1 MQDLKWAVH
10 AAILLSLAAIL
21 ACGSSSGP
29 DGDAQDNGDQPA
41 EQTGTETAPE
51 QPADQKTETP
61 KPIKWEIGKRGG
73 QFVFSTISPPKS
85 FNVIV
90 SNESSSSTVLGFI
103 YEGLT
108 TTDPAT
114 TEVIPHLAE
123 SWDVSEDG
131 LTYTFH
137 LRKDVK
143 WNDGAPF
150 TAADVEFTFNE
161 LIYNDNIQNASR
173 DIFTIA
179 GEEIKVTA
187 IDDHTARF
195 ILPKKFAPFLR
206 AVGMDI
212 LPKHALKEL
221 VDKGEFEHSLGV
233 DSKPEQIIGTG
244 AFMLERYRSGQRVI
258 LKRNPHYWKRDDAGN
273 QLPYLNRIIIEIVQN
288 QDVAV
293 MKFKQKELDYYA
305 LRGEDYPDLKPMEE
319 AGDFKVFMTGINRG
333 SQFLFFNQNNDKKL
347 SRQVIQ
353 RECTTLGIK
362 LEEPT
367 RNDKELNEKLME
379 ALPPDVLARLKDKEG
394 VPNVDPVKLK
404 WFRNVQFRKAVSHAI
419 DRKSMVNVLMNGLG
433 VPQWSPVGPGSPF
446 FHNPNVPKHPF
457 NPEKAAKILADAGFK
472 DTNGDG
478 FLEDPDGNTVEFN
491 LTTNSENT
499 VRIKM
504 AEMIR
509 KDLENIGFK
518 VHFLPQQFNMLV
530 SKLDSSFDWQAMIL
544 GLTGG
549 IEPHFGQNVWKS
561 SGHTHMWFPRQKK
574 PSTEW
579 EARINDLFDMGVQ
592 ELDPEKRKEIYN
604 EWQVIAADE
613 LPLIYTVL
621 GKRIEALRSGLG
633 NIHPTSYLG
642 AIHSLER
649 VYRK

>member
-1 MQDLKWAVH
+1 MKELKWAVR
-10 AAILLSLAAIL
+10 AVILLSLAVIL

-29 DGDAQDNGDQPA
+29 DGNDGDNGEQPA
-41 EQTGTETAPE
+41 EQTSTHPPTTQQGDENAE
-51 QPADQKTETP
+51 EL
-61 KPIKWEIGKRGG
+61 KPIEWAIGKRGG

-108 TTDPAT
+108 TSDPVT
-114 TEVIPHLAE
+114 TEVIPHLAK

-150 TAADVEFTFNE
+150 TAADVEFTFND
-161 LIYNDNIQNASR
+161 LIYNDNIQNPSR
-173 DIFTIA
+173 DIFRIA

-187 IDDHTARF
+187 IDDHTVRF
-195 ILPKKFAPFLR
+195 VLPKKFAPFLR
-206 AVGMDI
+206 AIGMDI

-221 VDKGEFEHSLGV
+221 VDNGKFEHSLGV

-244 AFMLERYRSGQRVI
+244 AFVLERYMSGQRVI
-258 LKRNPHYWKRDDAGN
+258 LKRNPHYWKHDDAGN
-273 QLPYLNRIIIEIVQN
+273 QLPYLDKIIIEIVQN

-293 MKFKQKELDYYA
+293 MKFKQKELDYYS
-305 LRGEDYPDLKPMEE
+305 LRGEDYPDLKPAEK
-319 AGDFKVFMTGINRG
+319 AGGYKVYMTGVSRG
-333 SQFLFFNQNNDKKL
+333 SQFLFFNQNNDRKL
-347 SRQVIQ
+347 SLQAVE
-353 RECTTLGIK
+353 RECARRGIK
-362 LEEPT
+362 LEEAVANEQ
-367 RNDKELNEKLME
+367 RRKEKLM
-379 ALPPDVLARLKDKEG
+379 AAMPPDVLDELKQKEG
-394 VPNVDPVKLK
+394 KPNVDPTKLK

-419 DRKSMVNVLMNGLG
+419 DRESMVNVLMNGLG
-433 VPQWSPVGPGSPF
+433 VPQWSPVGPGSPY
-446 FHNPNVPKHPF
+446 FHNPDVPKYPYD
-457 NPEKAAKILADAGFK
+457 PEKAAKILADAGFK
-472 DTNGDG
+472 DADGDG

-549 IEPHFGQNVWKS
+549 IEPHFGQNVWQS

-579 EARINDLFDMGVQ
+579 EAKINDLFDRGVQ
-592 ELDPEKRKEIYN
+592 ELDPQKRKEIYN

-621 GKRIEALRSGLG
+621 SKRIEALRDGLG
-633 NIHPTSYLG
+633 NIHPTSYSG